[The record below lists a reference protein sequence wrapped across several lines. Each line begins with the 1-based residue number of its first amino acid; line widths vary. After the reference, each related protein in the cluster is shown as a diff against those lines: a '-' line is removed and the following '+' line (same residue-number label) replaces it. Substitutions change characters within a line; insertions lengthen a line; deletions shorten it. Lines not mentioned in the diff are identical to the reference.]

1 VRARAP
7 GKIVLSGA
15 YAVLEG
21 APSIVAAVDRAVV
34 ADASLA
40 ASFVTDEVRAAIDAG
55 VIERAPWFDASALRT
70 SLPDGTSR
78 KLGLGSSA
86 AILVASI
93 AAAAG
98 ERLQRAGAGSLADAV
113 FPAAYAA
120 HRKAQ
125 PGGSGIDVAA
135 STFGGVITATIRAGG
150 LGLGLDLDVAPHQLP
165 RGTVVEVFASPVSA
179 STGDLIRRVRAFA
192 AVDPPRYRQL
202 LDAAAR
208 GSHAAKAATTTPDFI
223 AAIGAQ
229 LDALAELGALSGA
242 GIVTPEAAAV
252 RPVAAAEGAIFGP
265 SGAGGGDI
273 AVYIGGAPS
282 SARLRALAQ
291 THGYTLLDLTIAAP
305 GVTWSPSDL

>member
-1 VRARAP
+1 MRARAP

-40 ASFVTDEVRAAIDAG
+40 APLVTDEVRAAIEAG

-93 AAAAG
+93 AAASG
-98 ERLQRAGAGSLADAV
+98 ERLRCASPGSLAGAV

-120 HRKAQ
+120 HRRAQ

-135 STFGGVITATIRAGG
+135 SAFGGVITATIRDGG
-150 LGLGLDLDVAPHQLP
+150 LDVAPHRLP
-165 RGTVVEVFASPVSA
+165 EGTVVEVFASPVSA
-179 STGDLIRRVRAFA
+179 STGDLIRKVRAFA
-192 AVDPPRYRQL
+192 AVNEAGYRRL

-208 GSHAAKAATTTPDFI
+208 GSEAARAATTTPALV
-223 AAIGAQ
+223 AAISAQ
-229 LDALAELGALSGA
+229 LDALAELGDLSGA

-252 RPVAAAEGAIFGP
+252 RPEAAAEGAIFGP

-273 AVYIGGAPS
+273 AVYIGGGPS
-282 SARLRALAQ
+282 SERIRGLALAQ
-291 THGYTLLDLTIAAP
+291 GYTLLDLGIGAP
-305 GVTWSPSDL
+305 GVTWAESEI

>member
-1 VRARAP
+1 MRARAP

-34 ADASLA
+34 ADASRE
-40 ASFVTDEVRAAIDAG
+40 ASFVTDEVRAAIEAG
-55 VIERAPWFDASALRT
+55 VIERAPWFDASALRA

-93 AAAAG
+93 AAASG
-98 ERLQRAGAGSLADAV
+98 ERLQRAGAASLADAV

-125 PGGSGIDVAA
+125 PSGSGIDVAA
-135 STFGGVITATIRAGG
+135 STFGGVITATIRDGG
-150 LGLGLDLDVAPHQLP
+150 LDVAPHPLP
-165 RGTVVEVFASPVSA
+165 PGTVVEVFASPVSA
-179 STGDLIRRVRAFA
+179 STGDLIRKVRAFA
-192 AVDPPRYRQL
+192 AVDPPRYRRL
-202 LDAAAR
+202 LDDAAR
-208 GSHAAKAATTTPDFI
+208 GSRAAKAAATTPDLV
-223 AAIGAQ
+223 AAISAQ
-229 LDALAELGALSGA
+229 LDALAELGDLAGA

-252 RPVAAAEGAIFGP
+252 RPRAAAEGALFGP

-282 SARLRALAQ
+282 SAALRALAQ
-291 THGYTLLDLTIAAP
+291 SHGYTLLDLTIAAP
-305 GVTWSPSDL
+305 GVTWLPSDL

>member
-1 VRARAP
+1 MRARAP

-40 ASFVTDEVRAAIDAG
+40 APLVTDEVRAAIEAG

-86 AILVASI
+86 AIVVASI
-93 AAAAG
+93 AAASG
-98 ERLQRAGAGSLADAV
+98 ERLPRAPSGSLADAV

-120 HRKAQ
+120 HRRAQ

-135 STFGGVITATIRAGG
+135 SAYGGVITATIREGG
-150 LGLGLDLDVAPHQLP
+150 LDVAPHRLP
-165 RGTVVEVFASPVSA
+165 EGTVVEVFASPVSA
-179 STGDLIRRVRAFA
+179 STGDLIRKVRAFA
-192 AVDPPRYRQL
+192 AADEARYRRL

-208 GSHAAKAATTTPDFI
+208 GSEAAKAATTTTAMV
-223 AAIGAQ
+223 AAIVAQ
-229 LDALAELGALSGA
+229 LDALAELGDLSGA
-242 GIVTPEAAAV
+242 GIVTPEAAAL
-252 RPVAAAEGAIFGP
+252 RPEAAAEGATFGP

-273 AVYIGGAPS
+273 AVYIGRSRS
-282 SARLRALAQ
+282 SERLRNLAQ
-291 THGYTLLDLTIAAP
+291 THRYTLLDLAIGAP
-305 GVTWSPSDL
+305 GVSAIPPEIRP